1 MSRRGT
7 LTDRIDKAYGATVAK
22 RRLSRRL
29 AEMREEAHLKPNEVD
44 DQLGWKRG
52 KLARI
57 ERNDWIIPNASYIR
71 DLLRVYQAPG
81 DVQAEIMDLV
91 DRASVRA
98 WWRKYAQPG
107 DPNRVFDSEFAGFEY
122 DAARIS
128 VYMPLVVPGLLQTP
142 PYVDALVN
150 SGSKPPAWRDRARET
165 RLQRQL
171 ILDRSDATAPRL
183 VAVVTEASLLY
194 RWGTQA
200 ERRAQV
206 GHLAAMS
213 RRPNVELRLLRFED
227 GPHPGMSSL
236 INVFDFPEDQ
246 DPSIVYLEID
256 TALQEVT
263 SADEVRA
270 YKEVFS
276 RICTAALGQSATRSH
291 LERLADAER

>member
-1 MSRRGT
+1 

-71 DLLRVYQAPG
+71 DLLRVYQASG

-150 SGSKPPAWRDRARET
+150 SGSKPPAWRDRARES

-171 ILDRSDATAPRL
+171 ILDRTDATAPRL

-236 INVFDFPEDQ
+236 INVFEFPDDQ
-246 DPSIVYLEID
+246 DPGIVYLETDSAI
-256 TALQEVT
+256 QEITRPEDVQAYTVT
-263 SADEVRA
+263 
-270 YKEVFS
+270 FG
-276 RICTAALGQSATRSH
+276 RIRQAALAPAAATTYLDKLAET
-291 LERLADAER
+291 LE

>member
-1 MSRRGT
+1 

-29 AEMREEAHLKPNEVD
+29 AAMREDARLKPNQVD
-44 DQLGWKRG
+44 DKLGWKRG

-71 DLLRVYQAPG
+71 DLLRVYEAP
-81 DVQAEIMDLV
+81 DLVQAEIMDLLK
-91 DRASVRA
+91 RASERT

-107 DPNRVFDSEFAGFEY
+107 DPNRVFDSEFPGFEY

-128 VYMPLVVPGLLQTP
+128 VYMPLVVPGLLQTQ
-142 PYVDALVN
+142 PYVEALMN
-150 SGSKPPAWRDRARET
+150 SGSKPPAWRERAQET
-165 RLQRQL
+165 RLHRQL
-171 ILDRSDATAPRL
+171 ILERKDATAPRL
-183 VAVVTEASLLY
+183 VAVITEASLMY

-206 GHLAAMS
+206 GHLVAMS

-236 INVFDFPEDQ
+236 INIFEFPDDL
-246 DPSIVYLEID
+246 DPSIVYLESDSAI
-256 TALQEVT
+256 QEV
-263 SADEVRA
+263 ARPEDVQA
-270 YKEVFS
+270 YTVTFS
-276 RICTAALGQSATRSH
+276 RIRQAALAPAAATAY
-291 LERLADAER
+291 LEKLAETLE

>member
-1 MSRRGT
+1 MA
-7 LTDRIDKAYGATVAK
+7 DRIDKAYGATVAK

-29 AEMREEAHLKPNEVD
+29 AEMREDAHLKPNEVD

-71 DLLRVYQAPG
+71 DLLRVYQASG

-91 DRASVRA
+91 ERASVRA

-128 VYMPLVVPGLLQTP
+128 AYMPLVIPGLLQTP

-171 ILDRSDATAPRL
+171 ILDRTDVTAPRL

-194 RWGTQA
+194 RWGTHGDRKEQILHLVDTA
-200 ERRAQV
+200 GRR
-206 GHLAAMS
+206 
-213 RRPNVELRLLRFED
+213 NVELRVQRFED
-227 GPHPGMSSL
+227 GPPSGAHSMVNIFGFGS
-236 INVFDFPEDQ
+236 E
-246 DPSIVYLEID
+246 DPSLVFVETDYVVEEVSKRESVHGYVQSFDRACDGALDPRDTVAYLERI
-256 TALQEVT
+256 
-263 SADEVRA
+263 ADR
-270 YKEVFS
+270 
-276 RICTAALGQSATRSH
+276 
-291 LERLADAER
+291 LE